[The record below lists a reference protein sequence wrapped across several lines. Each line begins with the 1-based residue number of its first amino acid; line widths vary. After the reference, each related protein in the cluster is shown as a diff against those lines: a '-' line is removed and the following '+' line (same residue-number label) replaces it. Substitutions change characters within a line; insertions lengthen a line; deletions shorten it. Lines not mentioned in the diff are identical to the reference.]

1 MLGAAS
7 TAVCRAASLPMSGRL
22 APAGTATA
30 VLERTRSDFALRH
43 GVTAGNQFVDGI
55 TGQQHH
61 VQRLTGLY
69 ALCRIHPANRF
80 NRHWLTACGLP
91 SNSQIGQHL
100 ARGPWR
106 RYREE
111 EGA

>member
-1 MLGAAS
+1 M
-7 TAVCRAASLPMSGRL
+7 
-22 APAGTATA
+22 
-30 VLERTRSDFALRH
+30 
-43 GVTAGNQFVDGI
+43 TAGNQFVDGI

-91 SNSQIGQHL
+91 SNGQIGQHL
-100 ARGPWR
+100 ARGHGGNTAKR
-106 RYREE
+106 RGHSVAS
-111 EGA
+111 EGVEMAGIVVTSPPLRQQGTGTSSYA